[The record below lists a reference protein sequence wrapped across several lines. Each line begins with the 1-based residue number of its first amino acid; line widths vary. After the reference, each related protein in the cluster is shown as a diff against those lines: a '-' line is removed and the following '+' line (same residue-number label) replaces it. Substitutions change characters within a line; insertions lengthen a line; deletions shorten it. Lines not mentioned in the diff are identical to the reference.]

1 MSLAMDRKLRST
13 MAKNAPFED
22 IRTSLRDAGHIWRF
36 QTRAEARGY
45 ARLPLLRR
53 RQTDNRKGVRLDA
66 QIFRRLPLSRQDLSA
81 LADSERSPAIYRW
94 VSVENGSVVASRRLK
109 PKDITSNSM
118 NGICS
123 AEFRRRYATR
133 FHSCGCQTR
142 AEARG
147 YARLPLSRQDLSA
160 LADGEHSPARLPLSR
175 QDLSALADYE
185 RSPAI
190 YRRVSMENERLV
202 A

>member
-1 MSLAMDRKLRST
+1 MSVAGRFAFSQK
-13 MAKNAPFED
+13 K
-22 IRTSLRDAGHIWRF
+22 DAFICITPVCISSGA
-36 QTRAEARGY
+36 T
-45 ARLPLLRR
+45 
-53 RQTDNRKGVRLDA
+53 K
-66 QIFRRLPLSRQDLSA
+66 LSA
-81 LADSERSPAIYRW
+81 LADYERSPAIYRW

-133 FHSCGCQTR
+133 AHSCGCQTR

-147 YARLPLSRQDLSA
+147 YARLPLSRQRQTANRKGVRLEA
-160 LADGEHSPARLPLSR
+160 QIFRRLPLSR
-175 QDLSALADYE
+175 KELSALADYE

-190 YRRVSMENERLV
+190 HRRVSMENKRSSRSDS
-202 A
+202 

>member
-1 MSLAMDRKLRST
+1 MNVICSAEFGRRYAT
-13 MAKNAPFED
+13 RVCFC
-22 IRTSLRDAGHIWRF
+22 GC

-45 ARLPLLRR
+45 ARLPLLR
-53 RQTDNRKGVRLDA
+53 
-66 QIFRRLPLSRQDLSA
+66 QDLSA
-81 LADSERSPAIYRW
+81 LADRERSPAIYRR

-109 PKDITSNSM
+109 PKGITSNSM

-133 FHSCGCQTR
+133 AHSCGCQTR

-160 LADGEHSPARLPLSR
+160 LADRERNPARLPLSRQGLSPLADGERSPARLPLSR
-175 QDLSALADYE
+175 QDLSALADHE

>member
-1 MSLAMDRKLRST
+1 MLRQSRWP
-13 MAKNAPFED
+13 MPKIAPFED
-22 IRTSLRDAGHIWRF
+22 IGASLRDAVCFCRF
-36 QTRAEARGY
+36 QTRAKARGY
-45 ARLPLLRR
+45 ARLPLLRQ
-53 RQTDNRKGVRLDA
+53 RQTGNRKGVSLEA
-66 QIFRRLPLSRQDLSA
+66 QIFRRLPLLRQDLSA
-81 LADSERSPAIYRW
+81 LADRERSPAIYRR

-109 PKDITSNSM
+109 PKGITSNSM

-133 FHSCGCQTR
+133 AHSCGCQTR

-147 YARLPLSRQDLSA
+147 YARLPLSRQGLSP
-160 LADGEHSPARLPLSR
+160 LADG
-175 QDLSALADYE
+175 E